1 MRWGAIRLKTN
12 KYAQTAGGQ
21 ETNLHNSVG
30 QMDGKSG
37 YAENKKGR
45 YDVATLATYQWQTW
59 QLHMELS

>member
-45 YDVATLATYQWQTW
+45 YDVATLATY
-59 QLHMELS
+59 LS